1 MSNETDHNHIEP
13 SDSAIALFL
22 QDNDPDQL
30 TDILVAALDEAFRI
44 MEQDIRTETFH

>member
-1 MSNETDHNHIEP
+1 MSNETEQTHQQP

-30 TDILVAALDEAFRI
+30 TDLLVAALDEAFRI
-44 MEQDIRTETFH
+44 LEQDIRTETFH